1 MSLGSLSLGV
11 RCRTPTPQFP
21 AFLQLSAPSGSMTVC
36 CSRNQPRN
44 ILARGNEGQPSVC
57 GFMSWLELARSASAV
72 ASCMDL
78 LIDHLM
84 MFGHDHLNAT
94 LHARAYPRLQARGR
108 DHISR
113 RASNRTG
120 LGSQTSHQHSH
131 EPFPVSHGGDDTAS
145 SGRGALRSLIG
156 HVQSGEPCRVGDDG
170 LRMASSAHKSPLPH
184 PRASATPRPTRG
196 SRGRPQHG

>member
-1 MSLGSLSLGV
+1 MRIALVLASSCAQVFVQHEKNMSLGSLSLGV

-108 DHISR
+108 DQQTRIKPN
-113 RASNRTG
+113 RAGESN
-120 LGSQTSHQHSH
+120 LA
-131 EPFPVSHGGDDTAS
+131 P
-145 SGRGALRSLIG
+145 ALARAL
-156 HVQSGEPCRVGDDG
+156 PCV
-170 LRMASSAHKSPLPH
+170 A
-184 PRASATPRPTRG
+184 
-196 SRGRPQHG
+196 RGR